1 MSDHKFTPPTFGK
14 FAKKAK
20 DLFKKKYDFENK
32 IVTKHKTKTA
42 GLTLEA
48 SGVVTTPIAGAF
60 KGKYKEKKYGEFEA
74 EVSTAGKL
82 YGTVKLD
89 QLAKGVEVNVSG
101 GVDPSAKKKGV
112 NDKLSAEYSQEY
124 FAATGS
130 ADVNFGD
137 ATTAVLDGTASVG
150 FEGLSVGAQFSYD
163 VSQSQQ
169 KFADFN
175 LGAEYTRDDVTL
187 SLTTEKKGDVIHGFY
202 HQQINRNYQV
212 GAQFDYVPRAEVVS
226 KKHVLTLGT
235 EYQLDVDTVV
245 KAKANSN
252 GLIETAI
259 QHNLQNPSVQVGLAA
274 SFNRKSAECL
284 QAQSFGVTITCGD
297 Y

>member
-1 MSDHKFTPPTFGK
+1 MSDQKFVPPVFGK

-20 DLFKKKYDFENK
+20 DLFKKKYDYDNK

-48 SGVVTTPIAGAF
+48 SGVVATPIAGAF
-60 KGKYKEKKYGEFEA
+60 KGKYKDKKYGEAEA

-82 YGTVKLD
+82 YGTAKFD
-89 QLAKGVEVNVSG
+89 QLAKGLEVNFSG
-101 GVDPSAKKKGV
+101 GVDPLAKKKGA
-112 NDKLSAEYSQEY
+112 NDRLSAEYAQEY
-124 FAATGS
+124 FSTSGS
-130 ADVNFGD
+130 VDVNMGD
-137 ATTAVLDGTASVG
+137 TTTAVLDGTAAVG
-150 FEGLSVGAQFSYD
+150 FEGLSVGAQFSFD
-163 VSQSQQ
+163 VSQAVQ

-175 LGAEYTRDDVTL
+175 LGAEYTRDDVSLT
-187 SLTTEKKGDVIHGFY
+187 LTTERKGDVIHGFY
-202 HQQINRNYQV
+202 HHQINRNYQV
-212 GAQFDYVPRAEVVS
+212 GAQFDYAPRSEVAS
-226 KKHVLTLGT
+226 KKHVLTIGT

-274 SFNRKSAECL
+274 SFNRKSADCL
-284 QAQSFGVTITCGD
+284 QAQQFGITLTCGD